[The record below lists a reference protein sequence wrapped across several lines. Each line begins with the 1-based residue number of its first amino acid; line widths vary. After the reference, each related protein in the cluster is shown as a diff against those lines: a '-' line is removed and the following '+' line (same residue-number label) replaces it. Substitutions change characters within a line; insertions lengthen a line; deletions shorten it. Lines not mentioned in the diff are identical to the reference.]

1 MLRKQALSCI
11 KMLEGRKTD
20 LGTRENKTEKFYPM
34 PWFHRVKSRN
44 WNQQT
49 FLLKGSPSGARQ
61 PINDL
66 ILANI
71 SKRLP
76 TTKPRRANQ
85 ACWRGQQPRQPKG
98 RSSAQKRS
106 NREGETRWA
115 TSSPTFSEAV
125 KSATCRLSDN
135 TNLGSSNTPKK
146 KKKKWGKWHWWH
158 SPWEKWVIVSKSA
171 CSTAPRNFSMTPP
184 PPKQW
189 ASNK

>member
-11 KMLEGRKTD
+11 KMLEGRKKD
-20 LGTRENKTEKFYPM
+20 LGTRENKTEKFYPV

-66 ILANI
+66 RLANI

-85 ACWRGQQPRQPKG
+85 ASWRGSR
-98 RSSAQKRS
+98 
-106 NREGETRWA
+106 
-115 TSSPTFSEAV
+115 
-125 KSATCRLSDN
+125 
-135 TNLGSSNTPKK
+135 LGSRTGTLQHRNIWTEKERRGEPPPPPLSLRLWSLPLAAWVTTRTWAAPIHQ
-146 KKKKWGKWHWWH
+146 KKKWGKWHWWH

-171 CSTAPRNFSMTPP
+171 WSTAPRNFSMTPP

>member
-66 ILANI
+66 RLANI
-71 SKRLP
+71 SK
-76 TTKPRRANQ
+76 KASHHK
-85 ACWRGQQPRQPKG
+85 APKG
-98 RSSAQKRS
+98 KPSLLKGAAASAAKGALIS
-106 NREGETRWA
+106 TETFKQRRGDEVSHLLPHFLWGCEVCHL
-115 TSSPTFSEAV
+115 PPEWQHE
-125 KSATCRLSDN
+125 
-135 TNLGSSNTPKK
+135 LGQLQYTKK
-146 KKKKWGKWHWWH
+146 KKKMG
-158 SPWEKWVIVSKSA
+158 EVTLV
-171 CSTAPRNFSMTPP
+171 TFSMREM
-184 PPKQW
+184 
-189 ASNK
+189 SNSVRKCMVYCP